1 MAYRRWALGCRP
13 WSECQ
18 KHAAD
23 DHAASAQG
31 MWPQDDSYV
40 PEEATV
46 SPAKAKSPAAKS
58 EAATKVRRLNIGA

>member
-13 WSECQ
+13 WSE
-18 KHAAD
+18 
-23 DHAASAQG
+23 G

-40 PEEATV
+40 LEELQAAIGRQATV